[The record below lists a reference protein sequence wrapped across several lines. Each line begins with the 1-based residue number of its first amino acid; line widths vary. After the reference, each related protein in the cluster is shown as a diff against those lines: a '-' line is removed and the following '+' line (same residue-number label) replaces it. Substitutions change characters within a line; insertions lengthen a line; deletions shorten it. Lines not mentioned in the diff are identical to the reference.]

1 MKNKRLRFAACCAA
15 LLGVLLQSGIASAFT
30 SITIQNGGFD
40 QTPIQS
46 PPKSWSYGS
55 NETGGSVTQT
65 SDAADFYRSG
75 WIYQGTGVSLLANQ
89 TYVFSVNIWCSGVS
103 PCSSNSEYPG
113 DVALELWAGSTWAS
127 AKLVTG
133 TTVSSQNIGNGTS
146 PIGFSLVFS
155 TPSNSPLIGQQIWV
169 RIIQIQ
175 ESPARVESVYLDNV
189 NLAYYSSGTGSP
201 KLVQGTVTDMPL
213 WSTLCADA
221 PTCTGLLGLQYTSPY
236 DGLDINSDAGLNAL
250 CDPTQSTCA
259 CRYPSSGNNHCDTV
273 ANGVA
278 LLSSQLEAVKLT
290 WESNNTMTPANW
302 GRFTEN
308 YVNMQVTSLLNWYE
322 DASWTEILNKIGIVA
337 ELAEAGTQGI
347 FFDPEGTGTLH
358 GAAFTYS
365 SYSQLL
371 PGVSYAD
378 MANKVYARGVQVGE
392 RIVDGNGAED
402 GNLPGM
408 THKHFMVTKWTSL
421 LPPTIGGTN
430 FWLQGNTYDLL
441 TPFMLGI
448 LSELDLGSGNT
459 IIDGSENDYNAKSTG
474 QYQLSQQAI
483 YTTAISDGVIPTADQ
498 GSYNQ
503 NMFYSS
509 AIEGDASYVGSPY
522 MSNLSGTAQSA
533 YYNASPLFYS
543 QGPSNLSWFFYNGN
557 GSGVP
562 PLGANEALQQAK
574 AFWLSAHE

>member
-1 MKNKRLRFAACCAA
+1 MNTKFAACCAA
-15 LLGVLLQSGIASAFT
+15 LLGVLLQSGIASAAT

-46 PPKSWSYGS
+46 PPIHWMYAS
-55 NETGGSVTQT
+55 NETGGYVTQNGT
-65 SDAADFYRSG
+65 AYFYKSG

-89 TYVFSVNIWCSGVS
+89 TYVFSVDISCSGRYS
-103 PCSSNSEYPG
+103 PCDSNSVFPG
-113 DVALELWAGSTWAS
+113 DVALELWAGSTWGS
-127 AKLVTG
+127 PNTMLVTG
-133 TTVSSQNIGNGTS
+133 TTVSWQNISFT
-146 PIGFSLVFS
+146 PQTFSLVFS
-155 TPSNSPLIGQQIWV
+155 TSSNSSLIGQPIWV
-169 RIIQIQ
+169 RIRQMQ
-175 ESPARVESVYLDNV
+175 ESPARVESVTLDNV
-189 NLAYYSSGTGSP
+189 TLTYYPSGTGSP
-201 KLVQGTVTDMPL
+201 KLVQGPVSDFTL
-213 WSTLCADA
+213 WSHLCPDTG
-221 PTCTGLLGLQYTSPY
+221 TCAELLSLQYTSPY
-236 DGLDINSDAGLNAL
+236 DGLDINSVAGSNAL
-250 CDPTQSTCA
+250 CDPNITGVTCA
-259 CRYPSSGNNHCDTV
+259 CRYPSKNDNSSCDNV
-273 ANGVA
+273 NDGVA
-278 LLSSQLEAVKLT
+278 LLNSI
-290 WESNNTMTPANW
+290 PALNW

-308 YVNMQVTSLLNWYE
+308 YVNMEVTSLVNWYD

-371 PGVSYAD
+371 PGISYAD

-392 RIVDGNGAED
+392 RIVDGNEGDCKGCPPLA
-402 GNLPGM
+402 GM
-408 THKHFMVTKWTSL
+408 TKKHFMVANWTSL
-421 LPPTIGGTN
+421 LPPTNHGYN
-430 FWLQGNTYDLL
+430 FWLQGNKYDLL

-459 IIDGSENDYNAKSTG
+459 IIDGSENDYYIPSPASVT
-474 QYQLSQQAI
+474 QYALSQTAI

-509 AIEGDASYVGSPY
+509 AIEGDASFVGSPY

-543 QGPSNLSWFFYNGN
+543 QGPSNLSWFFYNS
-557 GSGVP
+557 GSV
-562 PLGANEALQQAK
+562 PLGANEALQEAK
-574 AFWLSAHE
+574 ALWLSAH